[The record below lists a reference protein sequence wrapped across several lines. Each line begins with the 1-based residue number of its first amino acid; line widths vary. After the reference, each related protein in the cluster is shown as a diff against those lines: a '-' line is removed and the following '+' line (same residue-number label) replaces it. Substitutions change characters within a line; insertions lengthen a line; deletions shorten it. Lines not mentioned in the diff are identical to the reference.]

1 MRTLT
6 PMALARIPGATRFT
20 MAEVIE
26 PVDDNSS
33 SCASTGL
40 VQHSTVRGTG
50 SPAAEPVARAQ
61 GIRRVLDPARRIVQA
76 QRQGGEDEA
85 RRPDEEEGA
94 APAEVNV
101 QQAPDHVSERRP
113 DRDRGEEDR
122 KHATAIPSGEI
133 VGEQAR

>member
-1 MRTLT
+1 MRMLT
-6 PMALARIPGATRFT
+6 AMALARISGATRFT
-20 MAEVIE
+20 MAELIG
-26 PVDDNSS
+26 PVGGEGPIR
-33 SCASTGL
+33 A
-40 VQHSTVRGTG
+40 TG
-50 SPAAEPVARAQ
+50 SPAPEPVARAQ